1 MPHKARQAPTI
12 PMTPANRKPFL
23 RPTRLMMYEA
33 GIVLHMMAKN
43 CRAIGKVARFLLGAS
58 SKPIKADTVISND
71 AHTYMNA
78 LHSDNR

>member
-1 MPHKARQAPTI
+1 MPHKARQAPAI
-12 PMTPANRKPFL
+12 PITPAKRKPFL
-23 RPTRLMMYEA
+23 RPIRLMMYEA

-43 CRAIGKVARFLLGAS
+43 CKAIGRVERFLLGAS

-78 LHSDNR
+78 LHNDNR